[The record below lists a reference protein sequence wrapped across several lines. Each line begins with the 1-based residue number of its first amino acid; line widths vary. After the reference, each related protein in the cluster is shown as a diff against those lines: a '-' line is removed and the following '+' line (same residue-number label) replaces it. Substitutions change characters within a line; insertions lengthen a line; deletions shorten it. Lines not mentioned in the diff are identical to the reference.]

1 MSSEADRTEIL
12 GNLMPGYAIETSLPE
27 TLTQKMW
34 GKVWAHVTL
43 KHFPDFKTMQGKNHI
58 ESLQRS
64 ESKPLVNSNAKEM
77 GTTKNLA
84 QG

>member
-43 KHFPDFKTMQGKNHI
+43 KHFPD
-58 ESLQRS
+58 
-64 ESKPLVNSNAKEM
+64 
-77 GTTKNLA
+77 
-84 QG
+84 

>member
-1 MSSEADRTEIL
+1 MSLVQCHTYQISHIFNEKTLGNYHSWMSSEADRTEIL

-43 KHFPDFKTMQGKNHI
+43 KHFPD
-58 ESLQRS
+58 
-64 ESKPLVNSNAKEM
+64 
-77 GTTKNLA
+77 
-84 QG
+84 